1 MKQRGC
7 AIQMRLP
14 LAFVLTLVTSVAAM
28 SCAGG
33 DPVLPAPTP
42 PTAAPPTT
50 AVIQKPLET
59 VTITVQADGFHL
71 DRASAAVFA
80 IDALRV
86 YQGSRLTFVNQ
97 DNVPHDIQSNP
108 PHIHTDCPEIGGA
121 GFLIPGQTKST
132 ASLDRLVTCGFH
144 DHHHEDDPRFSG
156 RVSIESR

>member
-1 MKQRGC
+1 
-7 AIQMRLP
+7 MRLP
-14 LAFVLTLVTSVAAM
+14 PSFALMLVASMATM

-33 DPVLPAPTP
+33 SPVPPAPSP
-42 PTAAPPTT
+42 PTAAPPPTT
-50 AVIQKPLET
+50 AVVQKPLET
-59 VTITVQADGFHL
+59 VTITVRADGFHL
-71 DRASAAVFA
+71 DSATAAVFA

-121 GFLIPGQTKST
+121 GFLVPGQTKST
-132 ASLDRLVTCGFH
+132 APLDRLVTCGFH

-156 RVSIESR
+156 RVTVEQR